1 MLSKERLF
9 RIMEVIEEQ
18 SFVTISELMEFLNA
32 SKSTITRDLMEL
44 ERQGLIQRERGGAIR
59 KELPQTLSS
68 STDLPVMNKENI
80 HLAEKELIGKAA
92 AEIVKNGECIYL
104 DSGTTPVAMLPYLK
118 DKNIKLVTASTYL
131 V

>member
-80 HLAEKELIGKAA
+80 HLAEKELIGKS
-92 AEIVKNGECIYL
+92 
-104 DSGTTPVAMLPYLK
+104 SG
-118 DKNIKLVTASTYL
+118 
-131 V
+131 

>member
-44 ERQGLIQRERGGAIR
+44 ERQGLIQRERGGVGNNLGI
-59 KELPQTLSS
+59 
-68 STDLPVMNKENI
+68 
-80 HLAEKELIGKAA
+80 AEWLYIPRPRYEQPRRAPWGEQLIYI
-92 AEIVKNGECIYL
+92 E
-104 DSGTTPVAMLPYLK
+104 
-118 DKNIKLVTASTYL
+118 
-131 V
+131 

>member
-44 ERQGLIQRERGGAIR
+44 ERQ
-59 KELPQTLSS
+59 
-68 STDLPVMNKENI
+68 
-80 HLAEKELIGKAA
+80 
-92 AEIVKNGECIYL
+92 
-104 DSGTTPVAMLPYLK
+104 
-118 DKNIKLVTASTYL
+118 
-131 V
+131 

>member
-92 AEIVKNGECIYL
+92 AEIVKNG
-104 DSGTTPVAMLPYLK
+104 
-118 DKNIKLVTASTYL
+118 
-131 V
+131 

>member
-68 STDLPVMNKENI
+68 STD
-80 HLAEKELIGKAA
+80 
-92 AEIVKNGECIYL
+92 
-104 DSGTTPVAMLPYLK
+104 
-118 DKNIKLVTASTYL
+118 
-131 V
+131 

>member
-80 HLAEKELIGKAA
+80 HLAEKELIGKA
-92 AEIVKNGECIYL
+92 
-104 DSGTTPVAMLPYLK
+104 D
-118 DKNIKLVTASTYL
+118 TA
-131 V
+131 

>member
-68 STDLPVMNKENI
+68 STDLPVMNK
-80 HLAEKELIGKAA
+80 
-92 AEIVKNGECIYL
+92 
-104 DSGTTPVAMLPYLK
+104 
-118 DKNIKLVTASTYL
+118 
-131 V
+131 

>member
-92 AEIVKNGECIYL
+92 AEIVKNGECI
-104 DSGTTPVAMLPYLK
+104 
-118 DKNIKLVTASTYL
+118 
-131 V
+131 